1 MLSDGLGNKI
11 LDNKNP
17 SLTLLF
23 GVRLGFGVY
32 ENSEKC
38 LWHGVVA
45 TAAPRVATQNA
56 AHGEPQSFDWSV
68 FAKGFDS
75 IL

>member
-45 TAAPRVATQNA
+45 TAAPRMATQDA
-56 AHGEPQSFDWSV
+56 AHGKVKPFDGTV
-68 FAKGFDS
+68 AAQRLNGV
-75 IL
+75 L